1 MGCKLES
8 CNVEDVAVKYLLGF
22 AVLAALGGCAV
33 DQPHRGHYG
42 NVSSA
47 QPRDP
52 SQWRV
57 VSVTPVPAGT
67 AARVAAKSPDGKPIE
82 YSTSTVAAAPVY
94 RPAAPYTPA
103 PVYAPG
109 SVYAPAPVYGSAPYY
124 GYRAPVYAPQPAYYW
139 PPVTLSLGFVFGR
152 HWSRG
157 HFGGRWRHR

>member
-1 MGCKLES
+1 M
-8 CNVEDVAVKYLLGF
+8 KYLLGF

-33 DQPHRGHYG
+33 DQPNRGSYG

-57 VSVTPVPAGT
+57 VSVRPVAPGT
-67 AARVAAKSPDGKPIE
+67 AAQVAARSPDGRPVE
-82 YSTSTVAAAPVY
+82 YSTGPVAAAPVY
-94 RPAAPYTPA
+94 RPAAPYVPA
-103 PVYAPG
+103 P
-109 SVYAPAPVYGSAPYY
+109 VYAPAPVYGPAPYY
-124 GYRAPVYAPQPAYYW
+124 GFPAPVYAPQPSYYW